1 MLLKNKTPIK
11 HKDNHGANTNK
22 IEHKNQE
29 LDGMQKFTVTHTYP
43 DMTEEEREE
52 VKRDILFKMYKK
64 LSSEN
69 KSIDTKV
76 KS

>member
-11 HKDNHGANTNK
+11 HKDNHDANKNK

>member
-11 HKDNHGANTNK
+11 HKDNHDANKNK

-43 DMTEEEREE
+43 DITPEEKEE
-52 VKRDILFKMYKK
+52 IKRDILLKMYLK
-64 LSSEN
+64 LSNEKKN
-69 KSIDTKV
+69 LDTKV
-76 KS
+76 K